1 MGRVRERILRLL
13 MGGQQEEEALVAA
26 APMVP
31 VREVVRRFWPYTKPY
46 RRWLWVMLLLVALAP
61 AIDTVTLW
69 LFKVLID
76 DVLVPRNYGLF
87 IWVAAAYF
95 GLTVVGGLVS
105 FGDDYL
111 TAWVGE
117 RFLLALR
124 TSFFRHIQSLSL
136 DFFERRKLGDILSR
150 LTGDISSIEEL
161 VLTGVTSALSS
172 ILRLVFFTGALFYIN
187 WQLALLAL
195 IVAPP
200 FWLLAR
206 RFAFLIKQATR
217 EQRRRSGSI
226 SSVAEES
233 LANIALV
240 QAYNRQEQEA
250 ERFHRENLG
259 NFRAE
264 MASAKIGA
272 LFTPVIEILQL
283 AGILIVVAAGV
294 WELSH
299 GWLTIGGLLVFI
311 AFMTQLYEPVRGLSR
326 LASSA
331 FAASAG
337 AERIIEFL
345 DQRPSVT
352 DPEFP
357 AEIERARGAITFDA
371 VSFRYPGAGP
381 ETLSQ
386 VSFQVNPG
394 ETLALVGASGA
405 GKTTITKLMLRF
417 YDPLA
422 GRILIDDCDIRDL
435 RVNDLRENI
444 GVLFQEMLVVDGTI
458 RDNIAF
464 GRPDASEAEIIHA
477 AQAADAH
484 GFIMSLPEGY
494 DTPIGERGRTL
505 SGGQVQRLAIARAMI
520 RDAPILILDEPTTG
534 LDAES
539 GERILEP
546 LRRLIGG
553 RTTIVISHNLLTVR
567 EATAIAVL
575 ERGRIV
581 EYGTHQEL
589 MARDGAY
596 ARLYRLHLGNVRTN
610 GRNGRRSIARQV
622 IGA

>member
-13 MGGQQEEEALVAA
+13 MGGREDEALVAA
-26 APMVP
+26 APVVP
-31 VREVVRRFWPYTKPY
+31 VREVFRRFWPYTKPY

-61 AIDTVTLW
+61 AVDTVTIW

-76 DVLVPRNYGLF
+76 DVLVPRNFDLF
-87 IWVAAAYF
+87 IWVAAAYV
-95 GLTVVGGLVS
+95 GLTLIGGLVS

-111 TAWVGE
+111 SAWIGE
-117 RFLLALR
+117 RFLLSLR
-124 TSFFRHIQSLSL
+124 TSFFRHIQTLSL

-161 VLTGVTSALSS
+161 VLTGVAAALSS
-172 ILRLVFFTGALFYIN
+172 ILRMVFFVGALFYVQ
-187 WQLALLAL
+187 WELALLAL

-206 RFAFLIKQATR
+206 RFAYLIKQASR

-226 SSVAEES
+226 TSVAEES
-233 LANIALV
+233 LGNIALV
-240 QAYNRQEQEA
+240 QAYNREEQEA
-250 ERFHRENLG
+250 DRFHRENLG
-259 NFRAE
+259 NFRAQ
-264 MASAKIGA
+264 MASAKVGA
-272 LFTPVIEILQL
+272 LFTPVIDILQL
-283 AGILIVVAAGV
+283 AGVLIVIAAGV
-294 WELSH
+294 WELSN
-299 GWLTIGGLLVFI
+299 GRLTIGGLLVFI
-311 AFMTQLYEPVRGLSR
+311 AFMSQLYEPVRSLSR

-345 DQRPSVT
+345 DQQPSVI

-357 AEIERARGAITFDA
+357 AVIERARGSIAFDA
-371 VSFRYPGAGP
+371 VSFQYPGVRTEA
-381 ETLSQ
+381 LSQ
-386 VSFQVNPG
+386 VSFRINPG

-405 GKTTITKLMLRF
+405 GKSTIAKLMLRF
-417 YDPLA
+417 YDPLS
-422 GRILIDDCDIRDL
+422 GQILIDGRNIRDL
-435 RVNDLRENI
+435 KVRDLRENI
-444 GVLFQEMLVVDGTI
+444 AVLFQEMLVIDGTI

-464 GRPDASEAEIIHA
+464 GRLDASDEEIIHA
-477 AQAADAH
+477 ARAADAH
-484 GFIMSLPEGY
+484 DFIMSLPEGY
-494 DTPIGERGRTL
+494 DTAIGERGRTL

-539 GERILEP
+539 GERILQP

-567 EATAIAVL
+567 EAKAIVVL
-575 ERGRIV
+575 EQGRVV

-596 ARLYRLHLGNVRTN
+596 ARLYRLHMGSVRTN

-622 IGA
+622 LGA

>member
-1 MGRVRERILRLL
+1 M
-13 MGGQQEEEALVAA
+13 AA

>member
-1 MGRVRERILRLL
+1 

-31 VREVVRRFWPYTKPY
+31 VREVFRRFWPFTKPY
-46 RRWLWVMLLLVALAP
+46 RRWLWVMLLLVALSP
-61 AIDTVTLW
+61 AIDTVTIW

-117 RFLLALR
+117 RFLLTLR

-345 DQRPSVT
+345 DQRPAVT

>member
-1 MGRVRERILRLL
+1 

-31 VREVVRRFWPYTKPY
+31 VREVFRRFWPYTKPY

-61 AIDTVTLW
+61 AIDTVTIW

-76 DVLVPRNYGLF
+76 DVLVPGNYGLF

-105 FGDDYL
+105 FGDDYV

-117 RFLLALR
+117 RFLLTLR
-124 TSFFRHIQSLSL
+124 TSFFRHLQSLSL

-345 DQRPSVT
+345 DQRPAVT